1 MSFSA
6 LISKMITFV
15 ALMLVGYVGARR
27 KVLDKNFARSLSSLV
42 MNVFLSCAVINSVL
56 GERPALTGEH
66 LAHVLLVLS
75 VMVVLAYA
83 LGAIAVRVLGMHD
96 ENAPIYELLISVMNT
111 MFIGLPVIQSIY
123 SPTAVL
129 YCALGC
135 IPFNVLLYSY
145 GVWRLKIG
153 KNIGGGLRLKDAL
166 TVPLIATF
174 VALIIF
180 AFDIKLPGFVC
191 DLVGTTSNATMPVSM
206 IVIGATLG
214 DVKLTDAFRE
224 KRVYLLCLLR
234 LIIIPAITLFVLRF
248 LTTDAELLASCV
260 IMAAC
265 PSAVVVT
272 VLALQYDY
280 DSTFTSKGVLATTV
294 LSMVTLPLWAFI
306 LG

>member
-15 ALMLVGYVGARR
+15 VLMLVGYICARR
-27 KVLDKNFARSLSSLV
+27 KVLDKNFARSLSFLV
-42 MNVFLSCAVINSVL
+42 MNVFLSCAVLNSVI
-56 GERPALTGEH
+56 GDRPSLTG
-66 LAHVLLVLS
+66 ADMIHVLLLLTVMVLLAYVLS
-75 VMVVLAYA
+75 AV
-83 LGAIAVRVLGMHD
+83 AVRVLGMHD
-96 ENAPIYELLISVMNT
+96 ENAPIYELLMGVMNT

-135 IPFNVLLYSY
+135 IPFNVFLYSY
-145 GVWRLKIG
+145 GVWRLKSG
-153 KNIGGGLRLKDAL
+153 KNLGGGLRLHDAL
-166 TVPLIATF
+166 TIPLIATF

-180 AFDIKLPGFVC
+180 AFDIKLPSFVVE
-191 DLVGTTSNATMPVSM
+191 LISSTSDATMPVSM

-224 KRVYLLCLLR
+224 KRVYILCLMR
-234 LIIIPAITLFVLRF
+234 LVIIPAVTLFVLRM
-248 LTTDAELLASCV
+248 LTDNAELLASCV

-265 PSAVVVT
+265 PSAVAVT

-280 DSTFTSKGVLATTV
+280 DATFTSKGVLATTV
-294 LSMVTLPLWAFI
+294 LSMVTLPVWAFI